1 LQFPPNFKKGCA
13 VHNLGQTRSA
23 QKHNHL
29 LLTPDTFVRTTLP
42 GMKAWAAIV
51 HAGPAMGAK
60 FTEYTAEFESG
71 GELGATPAQRF
82 LYVLE
87 GQLKVEANS
96 RQSELGIR
104 GYAYL
109 PEGTPHRVVATKPS
123 RAAVIE
129 KTYQPLASFE
139 SPRAIISSEDAVSSH
154 ALGDDPD
161 LQVKC
166 LLPDTMNFDFAVNTM
181 VYQPGAALSM
191 VEMHVM
197 EHGLLM
203 LEGGGIYRLGD
214 SWYPVTAGDFI
225 WMGPWCPQWFGVIGK
240 VPAKYLIYKD
250 WNRHPLASGLLAG
263 SPSTGTPRTR
273 PSATS
278 SGAPRSGKSTGAR
291 RSGKSR

>member
-1 LQFPPNFKKGCA
+1 M
-13 VHNLGQTRSA
+13 HNLGQTRSS
-23 QKHNHL
+23 QQCNHM

-42 GMKAWAAIV
+42 GMKTCVALV
-51 HAGPAMGAK
+51 HVGPAAGAK
-60 FTEYTAEFESG
+60 FTQYTAECEAG
-71 GELGATPAQRF
+71 GELGPTSAQRF

-87 GQLKVEANS
+87 GGLKLEMDGH
-96 RQSELGIR
+96 RHELESG

-109 PEGTPHRVVATKPS
+109 PEGKVHRVVATKAS

-129 KTYQPLASFE
+129 KVYQALPSFE
-139 SPRAIISSEDAVSSH
+139 SPAAIISNADAVSSH
-154 ALGDDPD
+154 PLNDDPD

-166 LLPDTMNFDFAVNTM
+166 LLPDAMSFDFAVNTM

-214 SWYPVTAGDFI
+214 SWYPVKAGDFI
-225 WMGPWCPQWFGVIGK
+225 WMGPWCPQWFGAIGK

-250 WNRHPLASGLLAG
+250 SNRHPLLGEQ
-263 SPSTGTPRTR
+263 R
-273 PSATS
+273 
-278 SGAPRSGKSTGAR
+278 
-291 RSGKSR
+291 